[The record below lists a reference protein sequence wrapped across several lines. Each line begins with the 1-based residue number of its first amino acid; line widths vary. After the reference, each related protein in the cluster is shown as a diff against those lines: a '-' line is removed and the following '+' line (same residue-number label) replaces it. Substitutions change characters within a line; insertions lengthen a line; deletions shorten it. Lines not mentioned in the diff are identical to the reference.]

1 MFWTTRSGDVVQIS
15 EMSTQHIENCIR
27 HLELNPIF
35 AGSYSIDSSEI
46 NCDIDY
52 ELTDS
57 CIKAFKKE
65 LNKRKNIFLLWRK
78 NESTIW

>member
-1 MFWTTRSGDVVQIS
+1 MFWTTRSGDVIYIS
-15 EMSTQHIENCIR
+15 KMTTQHIENCIR

-46 NCDIDY
+46 DCHFDY

-65 LNKRKNIFLLWRK
+65 LNKRKNELR
-78 NESTIW
+78 